1 MALQWLILS
10 YVVAAEVVIAVVLT
24 LPYPMVVKKR
34 VVSLVSL
41 VLQPA
46 ASIVAFAAF
55 QLCDIY
61 WKNEHRLSCSSEVWT
76 ATERDRYEKSA
87 ECFVLSTRHK
97 GMLFCALQE
106 FFSTGKHHHLL
117 SQSHTHIRSQCN
129 FTDIYLLYMCI
140 YRICKYNKDLELLEE
155 AEKRHKGE

>member
-1 MALQWLILS
+1 MFLLLFVYNNCIRCLPRTEDKTRRDPEEEEEKMALQWLILS

-55 QLCDIY
+55 QLCGD
-61 WKNEHRLSCSSEVWT
+61 HTS
-76 ATERDRYEKSA
+76 
-87 ECFVLSTRHK
+87 
-97 GMLFCALQE
+97 LFLNR
-106 FFSTGKHHHLL
+106 F
-117 SQSHTHIRSQCN
+117 
-129 FTDIYLLYMCI
+129 
-140 YRICKYNKDLELLEE
+140 
-155 AEKRHKGE
+155 